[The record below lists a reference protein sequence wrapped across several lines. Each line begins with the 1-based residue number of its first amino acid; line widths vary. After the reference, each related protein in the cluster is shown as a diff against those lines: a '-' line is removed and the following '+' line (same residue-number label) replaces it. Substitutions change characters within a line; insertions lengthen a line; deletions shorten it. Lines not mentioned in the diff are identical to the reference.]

1 MRHPGAAD
9 VPRGQDAML
18 TTLSLGRVVIDG
30 SEPSGVVVYPLIVLS
45 ALAMGVQSAA
55 VRRLA
60 VADVATTYITGTLTG
75 LTARMVR

>member
-1 MRHPGAAD
+1 MRCSQRSPWAGW
-9 VPRGQDAML
+9 L
-18 TTLSLGRVVIDG
+18 IDG

-60 VADVATTYITGTLTG
+60 VADVSTTYITGTLTG

>member
-1 MRHPGAAD
+1 MRCS
-9 VPRGQDAML
+9 PRSPWAGWL
-18 TTLSLGRVVIDG
+18 IDG

-60 VADVATTYITGTLTG
+60 VADVSTTYIYRHPYG
-75 LTARMVR
+75 LYGAGGQIAALGVPGACRG